1 MEDCRAQVATLSPN
15 IFYFLTPHTHHPPDL
30 LRILQISIMTRSR
43 APQSFSLIR
52 SWRVIAAGVLI
63 VVISS
68 FGVPGLGGGFL
79 ASPTTTPP
87 STRLSVRPP
96 LPCRIGRRV
105 EDYRAQVATLS
116 LNFFH
121 FPLPL
126 TLQPTES
133 YPHASISWIDACR
146 RDSSMED
153 H

>member
-1 MEDCRAQVATLSPN
+1 MYRTSLDSSRCRSDV
-15 IFYFLTPHTHHPPDL
+15 
-30 LRILQISIMTRSR
+30 R
-43 APQSFSLIR
+43 
-52 SWRVIAAGVLI
+52 
-63 VVISS
+63 
-68 FGVPGLGGGFL
+68 L
-79 ASPTTTPP
+79 A
-87 STRLSVRPP
+87 
-96 LPCRIGRRV
+96 RV